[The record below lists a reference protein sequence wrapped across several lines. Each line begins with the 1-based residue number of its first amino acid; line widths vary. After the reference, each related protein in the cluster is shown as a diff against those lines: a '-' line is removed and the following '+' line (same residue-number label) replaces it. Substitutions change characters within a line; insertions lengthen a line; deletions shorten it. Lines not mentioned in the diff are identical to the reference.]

1 MTHSETLFTARKD
14 VANGILPPE
23 IVTPRQL
30 TKTIREIEKVLKQ
43 KYPNFE
49 ILVEKIFYYY
59 SESKVHAV
67 RLNETI
73 LIKVVFPLSSLD
85 LRFNLYE
92 VIQTRS
98 PTFNGK
104 HSSFI
109 ADLPKYVAVG
119 SRRKYTINYQSRPE
133 IIHDSIKLGNS
144 KLEES
149 SESCMIAIIENN
161 SSKVHNYCKTVLF
174 KEPVDTEI
182 VRLTGSS
189 MILANV
195 ERYTLYCSNG
205 SWTHN
210 ITGCQFC
217 TVQVPCDCNILTS
230 KVLLPAN
237 LEDCTDSDKVRQQHL
252 VDLNTLLHFFNE
264 SDLQTILGDTL
275 LPHPIN
281 VTLPTFKLHDDKSRI
296 EPDEEIK
303 MNLKQAAYSIKSDR
317 ALFYTKQAE
326 IARKLEDLDS
336 LQEFNF
342 SNLRDICIVVASG
355 LILLLFALNSFLFY
369 RNAKLAMIISAA
381 GIVPG
386 CKAENATQ
394 FPRFLVYSLSEVTK
408 SQTLDNKSVQ
418 NFERFKFIRFPTK
431 FRIPFI
437 KNTNGAISLNNSTT
451 HRNLY

>member
-1 MTHSETLFTARKD
+1 MIAGVATSDELETLSRQVSQAMAASSSGTRELQRQADKLASISQLTNKRIDISNAKINDIREQLQGFAVTTRVSLVSANNLMLFMVKQLFLSQLAMTHSETLFTALKD

-49 ILVEKIFYYY
+49 ILVKKNFYYY

-73 LIKVVFPLSSLD
+73 LIKVMFTLSSLD

-98 PTFNGK
+98 ITFNGK
-104 HSSFI
+104 HSSFM

-119 SRRKYTINYQSRPE
+119 YRRKYTINYQSRPE
-133 IIHDSIKLGNS
+133 IAHDSIKLGNS

-149 SESCMIAIIENN
+149 SDSCMMAIIENN

-205 SWTHN
+205 SWIYN

-252 VDLNTLLHFFNE
+252 IDLNTLLHFFNE

-281 VTLPTFKLHDDKSRI
+281 VTLPIFKLHDDKSRV

-303 MNLKQAAYSIKSDR
+303 K
-317 ALFYTKQAE
+317 E
-326 IARKLEDLDS
+326 
-336 LQEFNF
+336 
-342 SNLRDICIVVASG
+342 
-355 LILLLFALNSFLFY
+355 
-369 RNAKLAMIISAA
+369 
-381 GIVPG
+381 P
-386 CKAENATQ
+386 
-394 FPRFLVYSLSEVTK
+394 
-408 SQTLDNKSVQ
+408 QTS
-418 NFERFKFIRFPTK
+418 R
-431 FRIPFI
+431 
-437 KNTNGAISLNNSTT
+437 
-451 HRNLY
+451 